1 MFGYNSIMEAQI
13 ADIKENTIKESLN
26 QFKVCI
32 LDCTRNIKSNDDS
45 FGISTFPVVKG
56 KLDDSMEDY
65 HRILKNIEASRAAFL
80 STYEAIDGKE
90 VEEYVDLENFINEF
104 QKKID
109 DELNKSGAAEPEEE
123 ILFENPQTHPKDP
136 ITRQN
141 IKFAIKSNVCGHIY
155 DKEVILNYFQQRK
168 NKTVKCPQAG
178 CANKKM
184 NVEELVDDEETNIL
198 IQSL

>member
-1 MFGYNSIMEAQI
+1 MEPHI

-26 QFKVCI
+26 QLKACI

-56 KLDDSMEDY
+56 KLDEAMEDY
-65 HRILKNIEASRAAFL
+65 HRILKSTEASRTAFL
-80 STYEAIDGKE
+80 STYETIEDKE
-90 VEEYVDLENFINEF
+90 VDEYVDLENFTREF
-104 QKKID
+104 QKKIE
-109 DELNKSGAAEPEEE
+109 DEINKASAEPEEE
-123 ILFENPQTHPKDP
+123 IVLENPHTHPKDP
-136 ITRQN
+136 ISRQN

-178 CANKKM
+178 CANKNMKLD
-184 NVEELVDDEETNIL
+184 ELVDDEETNLL